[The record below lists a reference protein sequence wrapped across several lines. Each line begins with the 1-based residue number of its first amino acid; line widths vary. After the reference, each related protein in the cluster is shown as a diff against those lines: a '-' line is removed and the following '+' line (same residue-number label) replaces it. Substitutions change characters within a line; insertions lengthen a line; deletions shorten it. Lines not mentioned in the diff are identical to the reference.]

1 MIKTLQNTLKQ
12 DKERFTVP
20 KSVQDIIPIRR
31 IWPDGVF
38 QFGSKYS
45 KTLRFSDINYAIASK
60 EDKTAMFLSYSELL
74 NALDTG
80 STTKI
85 TINNKRLDRRNFE
98 QEILIPPKGD
108 DLDGGRKEYNAMLLD
123 KVTDSSNSVVQERY
137 ITLSVHKKNVEEA
150 RAFFDRT
157 VHDASSRLNHMDSHC
172 EEMDAADRLHILHD
186 FYRVGEE
193 SEFRFDLRE
202 NMKNGRSFKDAIC
215 PDSMEFKKDHFIM
228 GGKYGRV
235 LFLKEYAS
243 YIKDSMINELTS
255 LNRSLMLSID
265 IIPVPTDEA
274 VREMQNRLLGVE
286 TNVTNWQRRQNANNN
301 FSAVVPYD
309 LEQQRKETREM
320 LDDLTT
326 RDQRMMFAVVTL
338 VHLADSKE
346 ELDSDML
353 QSSARTAREAAVQ
366 TARYQQAAKAAQ
378 ATAQKASQ
386 AAGRAL
392 RAILSAARSL
402 AAAMMAGGS
411 TVLSM
416 VLVICLIGL
425 LIASPF
431 GIFFS
436 GEDSGT
442 GYTMPEAVTMLN
454 TEFTDRIEQI
464 KAENSYDEL
473 DMDNAGSAAMVAN
486 WRDVLA
492 VYAVRTTTDASS
504 PDEVATLTEEK
515 LDILRQIFWEMNEI
529 SYWLE
534 TVPGGEDEEDT
545 VILHI
550 RVAVKDH
557 LQMAEAYHFTTEQ
570 KKLLEEL
577 MQPEYEELFMRL
589 TGSYQD
595 IALSDKEVAEIME
608 NLPADLSE
616 NRKQV
621 VLTAYQLLGKVHYF
635 WGGKSLII
643 GWDSRWG
650 MPMKVTAEGS
660 STTGTVRPFGLD
672 CSGMVDWVF
681 YNQSGGQYV
690 IGHGGGA
697 TAQHSYCTPIAWS
710 DAQPGDLV
718 FYPGDSH
725 VGIVCGFDSGGNI
738 MIIHCAS
745 GANNV
750 VVTGK
755 IGFTSIGRP
764 EYFAD

>member
-1 MIKTLQNTLKQ
+1 MKKIKEKPTLSERI
-12 DKERFTVP
+12 KE
-20 KSVQDIIPIRR
+20 K
-31 IWPDGVF
+31 
-38 QFGSKYS
+38 
-45 KTLRFSDINYAIASK
+45 AIS
-60 EDKTAMFLSYSELL
+60 TPRELL
-74 NALDTG
+74 HRGLDDG
-80 STTKI
+80 SERLRTQLRDTAQHGQADEYGGD
-85 TINNKRLDRRNFE
+85 TIEDTAARGLRRAEKELIRQRKKKPQE
-98 QEILIPPKGD
+98 QSPEGGAPAA
-108 DLDGGRKEYNAMLLD
+108 DGTEQKKPTIKSKDA
-123 KVTDSSNSVVQERY
+123 VTDGAQPQTAAER
-137 ITLSVHKKNVEEA
+137 
-150 RAFFDRT
+150 
-157 VHDASSRLNHMDSHC
+157 
-172 EEMDAADRLHILHD
+172 
-186 FYRVGEE
+186 
-193 SEFRFDLRE
+193 
-202 NMKNGRSFKDAIC
+202 GRQQ
-215 PDSMEFKKDHFIM
+215 
-228 GGKYGRV
+228 
-235 LFLKEYAS
+235 
-243 YIKDSMINELTS
+243 T
-255 LNRSLMLSID
+255 
-265 IIPVPTDEA
+265 
-274 VREMQNRLLGVE
+274 
-286 TNVTNWQRRQNANNN
+286 RQNAAQKAAKVKTKDAYIGAQTETQVTMAAEPQRQGQQV
-301 FSAVVPYD
+301 FMEERGRKAARWQAEQKRAVSRRRIKTAQALHSDRDGSAMPDRMRSEQIPHIKERAKTSLPKPARKKHLPMERDIVSVSPRSKKIAD
-309 LEQQRKETREM
+309 TAKTLESAQKQ
-320 LDDLTT
+320 
-326 RDQRMMFAVVTL
+326 AV
-338 VHLADSKE
+338 
-346 ELDSDML
+346 ML

-464 KAENSYDEL
+464 KAENPYDEL
-473 DMDNAGSAAMVAN
+473 DMDNAGSAAMISN

-492 VYAVRTTTDASS
+492 VYAVRTTTDNAS

-515 LDILRQIFWEMNEI
+515 MEILREIFWDMNAITYWTEI
-529 SYWLE
+529 
-534 TVPGGEDEEDT
+534 VPGGKDEADT

-550 RVAVKDH
+550 IVTIKTH
-557 LQMAEAYHFTTEQ
+557 LHMADEYQFNTEQ
-570 KKLLEEL
+570 RRLLEEL
-577 MQPEYEELFMRL
+577 MQPKYQELFMAL
-589 TGSYQD
+589 TGSYQN
-595 IALSDKEVAEIME
+595 IELSPENVAKIME
-608 NLPADLSE
+608 NLPADLSAE
-616 NRKQV
+616 RRQI

-635 WGGKSLII
+635 WGGKSLVI

-697 TAQHSYCTPIAWS
+697 TAQHSYCADIPWS
-710 DAQPGDLV
+710 EAQPGDLV

-725 VGIVCGFDSGGNI
+725 VGIVCGFDSDGNI
-738 MIIHCAS
+738 MVIHCAS
-745 GANNV
+745 GTNNV

-755 IGFTSIGRP
+755 EGFTAVSRP
-764 EYFAD
+764 FYYSK

>member
-1 MIKTLQNTLKQ
+1 MEKIKEKPALGERVKEKAVSAPKELLRKVLDDGSERLRAQLRDTAQQGRRDEYGGDAIEDTAASGLRRAEKELTRQRKKKPQEQPPEGGAPAADATEQKPSAIKGKDTTSAGSQPQSAAERRRQQAHQNAAQKAAKVKTKDTYIGAQTETQVTVAAEPQRQGQRVFMEERGRKAARWQAEQKRAVSRHQVKTAQAVRSDGGGSAMPGRMRSEQIPHIKERAETSLPKPARKKYLPMERDIVSVSPRSKKIADTAKTLESAQKQ
-12 DKERFTVP
+12 
-20 KSVQDIIPIRR
+20 
-31 IWPDGVF
+31 
-38 QFGSKYS
+38 
-45 KTLRFSDINYAIASK
+45 
-60 EDKTAMFLSYSELL
+60 
-74 NALDTG
+74 
-80 STTKI
+80 
-85 TINNKRLDRRNFE
+85 
-98 QEILIPPKGD
+98 
-108 DLDGGRKEYNAMLLD
+108 
-123 KVTDSSNSVVQERY
+123 
-137 ITLSVHKKNVEEA
+137 
-150 RAFFDRT
+150 
-157 VHDASSRLNHMDSHC
+157 
-172 EEMDAADRLHILHD
+172 
-186 FYRVGEE
+186 
-193 SEFRFDLRE
+193 
-202 NMKNGRSFKDAIC
+202 
-215 PDSMEFKKDHFIM
+215 
-228 GGKYGRV
+228 
-235 LFLKEYAS
+235 
-243 YIKDSMINELTS
+243 
-255 LNRSLMLSID
+255 
-265 IIPVPTDEA
+265 A
-274 VREMQNRLLGVE
+274 V
-286 TNVTNWQRRQNANNN
+286 
-301 FSAVVPYD
+301 
-309 LEQQRKETREM
+309 
-320 LDDLTT
+320 
-326 RDQRMMFAVVTL
+326 
-338 VHLADSKE
+338 
-346 ELDSDML
+346 ML

-464 KAENSYDEL
+464 KAENPHDEL
-473 DMDNAGSAAMVAN
+473 DMDNADSAAMISN

-492 VYAVRTTTDASS
+492 VYAVRTTTDNAS

-515 LDILRQIFWEMNEI
+515 MEILREIFWDMNTITYWTEI
-529 SYWLE
+529 
-534 TVPGGEDEEDT
+534 VPGGKDEADT

-550 RVAVKDH
+550 TVTIKTH
-557 LQMAEAYHFTTEQ
+557 LQMADEHQFDTEQ
-570 KKLLEEL
+570 RRLLEEL
-577 MQPEYEELFMRL
+577 MQPKYQELFMVL

-595 IALSDKEVAEIME
+595 IELSPDEVTKIIE

-650 MPMKVTAEGS
+650 MPMEVTAEGS

>member
-1 MIKTLQNTLKQ
+1 MKKIKEKPTLSERI
-12 DKERFTVP
+12 KEKAVSTPR
-20 KSVQDIIPIRR
+20 
-31 IWPDGVF
+31 
-38 QFGSKYS
+38 
-45 KTLRFSDINYAIASK
+45 
-60 EDKTAMFLSYSELL
+60 ELL
-74 NALDTG
+74 HRGLDDG
-80 STTKI
+80 SERLRTQLRDTAQHGQADEYGGD
-85 TINNKRLDRRNFE
+85 TIE
-98 QEILIPPKGD
+98 
-108 DLDGGRKEYNAMLLD
+108 
-123 KVTDSSNSVVQERY
+123 
-137 ITLSVHKKNVEEA
+137 
-150 RAFFDRT
+150 
-157 VHDASSRLNHMDSHC
+157 
-172 EEMDAADRLHILHD
+172 DAAAR
-186 FYRVGEE
+186 G
-193 SEFRFDLRE
+193 LRRAE
-202 NMKNGRSFKDAIC
+202 K
-215 PDSMEFKKDHFIM
+215 
-228 GGKYGRV
+228 
-235 LFLKEYAS
+235 
-243 YIKDSMINELTS
+243 ELT
-255 LNRSLMLSID
+255 
-265 IIPVPTDEA
+265 
-274 VREMQNRLLGVE
+274 Q
-286 TNVTNWQRRQNANNN
+286 QRKKKPQEQPPEGGAPAADGTVQKSSAIKEKDTTSAGPQPQSAAERGRQQARQNAAQKAAKVKTKDTYIGAQTETQLTVAAEPQRQGQQTFIQEQGRKASRQQAKRRRAERRFRHQDDLRGDSLRTEGFKPTSRGRIKERGGIQQPKKHQLPEPKTPNYAAGIVPKAREGSK
-301 FSAVVPYD
+301 SAV
-309 LEQQRKETREM
+309 LSAEQ
-320 LDDLTT
+320 
-326 RDQRMMFAVVTL
+326 AVRSST
-338 VHLADSKE
+338 VHAT
-346 ELDSDML
+346 
-353 QSSARTAREAAVQ
+353 AAGTHAAREAAMQ
-366 TARYQQAAKAAQ
+366 MAKRQQMTKAAET
-378 ATAQKASQ
+378 ATQKTAQ

-392 RAILSAARSL
+392 RSIIAAAQSLL
-402 AAAMMAGGS
+402 AAIAAGGS
-411 TVLSM
+411 TVVAM

-425 LIASPF
+425 LIVSPF

-442 GYTMPEAVTMLN
+442 GYTMPEAVSVLN
-454 TEFTDRIEQI
+454 GEFAARIEQI
-464 KAENSYDEL
+464 KAENPYDEL
-473 DMDNAGSAAMVAN
+473 DMDNAGSAAMISN

-515 LDILRQIFWEMNEI
+515 LDILRQIFWDMNEI

-534 TVPGGEDEEDT
+534 TVPDGKDEEDT

>member
-1 MIKTLQNTLKQ
+1 MKKIKEKPTLSERI
-12 DKERFTVP
+12 KEKAVSTPR
-20 KSVQDIIPIRR
+20 
-31 IWPDGVF
+31 
-38 QFGSKYS
+38 
-45 KTLRFSDINYAIASK
+45 
-60 EDKTAMFLSYSELL
+60 ELL
-74 NALDTG
+74 HRGLDDG
-80 STTKI
+80 FE
-85 TINNKRLDRRNFE
+85 RLRTQLRDTAQHGQADE
-98 QEILIPPKGD
+98 Y
-108 DLDGGRKEYNAMLLD
+108 GG
-123 KVTDSSNSVVQERY
+123 
-137 ITLSVHKKNVEEA
+137 
-150 RAFFDRT
+150 
-157 VHDASSRLNHMDSHC
+157 
-172 EEMDAADRLHILHD
+172 
-186 FYRVGEE
+186 
-193 SEFRFDLRE
+193 
-202 NMKNGRSFKDAIC
+202 DAIE
-215 PDSMEFKKDHFIM
+215 DTAARGLRRAEK
-228 GGKYGRV
+228 
-235 LFLKEYAS
+235 
-243 YIKDSMINELTS
+243 ELT
-255 LNRSLMLSID
+255 RQRKKK
-265 IIPVPTDEA
+265 PQEQAPEGGAPTADGTVQKPSAIKGKDTTSAGPQTQTAAEHGRQQA
-274 VREMQNRLLGVE
+274 
-286 TNVTNWQRRQNANNN
+286 RQNAAQKAAKVKTKDIYIGAQTETQVTVATDPQRQGQQV
-301 FSAVVPYD
+301 FMEERGRKAARWQAEQKRAVSRRQVKTAQALRSDGGGSAIPDRKRSAQTPRIKERTMSSLPKSARKDRLAVERDIVSASPHSRKMAD
-309 LEQQRKETREM
+309 TAKTLESAQKQ
-320 LDDLTT
+320 
-326 RDQRMMFAVVTL
+326 A
-338 VHLADSKE
+338 A
-346 ELDSDML
+346 ML
-353 QSSARTAREAAVQ
+353 QSNAHAAREAAVQ
-366 TARYQQAAKAAQ
+366 TARYQQAAKAVQ

-464 KAENSYDEL
+464 KAENPHDEL
-473 DMDNAGSAAMVAN
+473 DMDNAGSAAMISN

-515 LDILRQIFWEMNEI
+515 LDILRQIFWDMNAI
-529 SYWLE
+529 SYWAE
-534 TVPGGEDEEDT
+534 TISGDKDESDT

-550 RVAVKDH
+550 TVTVKDH
-557 LQMAEAYHFTTEQ
+557 LQMADEYRFTADQ
-570 KKLLEEL
+570 HKLLEEL

-595 IALSDKEVAEIME
+595 IELSPDEVAKIME

-616 NRKQV
+616 ARREV
-621 VLTAYQLLGKVHYF
+621 VLTAYQLLGRVHYF
-635 WGGKSLII
+635 WGGKSLVI

-650 MPMKVTAEGS
+650 MPMEVTAEGS

-697 TAQHSYCTPIAWS
+697 TAQHSYCTPIDWS

-718 FYPGDSH
+718 FYPEDSH
-725 VGIVCGFDSGGNI
+725 VGIVCGFDGSGNVL
-738 MIIHCAS
+738 IIHCAS
-745 GANNV
+745 GYNNV

-755 IGFTSIGRP
+755 SGFTSIARP
-764 EYFAD
+764 KCYESVR

>member
-1 MIKTLQNTLKQ
+1 MKKIKEKPTLSERI
-12 DKERFTVP
+12 KEKAVSTPR
-20 KSVQDIIPIRR
+20 
-31 IWPDGVF
+31 
-38 QFGSKYS
+38 
-45 KTLRFSDINYAIASK
+45 
-60 EDKTAMFLSYSELL
+60 ELL
-74 NALDTG
+74 RKGLDDG
-80 STTKI
+80 SE
-85 TINNKRLDRRNFE
+85 RLRTQLRDKAQHGQADEYGGDAIEDTAASGLRRAEKELTRQRKKKPQE
-98 QEILIPPKGD
+98 QPPE
-108 DLDGGRKEYNAMLLD
+108 GGAP
-123 KVTDSSNSVVQERY
+123 
-137 ITLSVHKKNVEEA
+137 
-150 RAFFDRT
+150 
-157 VHDASSRLNHMDSHC
+157 
-172 EEMDAADRLHILHD
+172 AADATEQKPSAIKGKDTTSAGSQPQSAAER
-186 FYRVGEE
+186 
-193 SEFRFDLRE
+193 
-202 NMKNGRSFKDAIC
+202 GRQQA
-215 PDSMEFKKDHFIM
+215 
-228 GGKYGRV
+228 
-235 LFLKEYAS
+235 
-243 YIKDSMINELTS
+243 
-255 LNRSLMLSID
+255 
-265 IIPVPTDEA
+265 
-274 VREMQNRLLGVE
+274 
-286 TNVTNWQRRQNANNN
+286 RQNAAQKAAKVKTKDTYIGAQTETQVTVAAEPQRQGQRV
-301 FSAVVPYD
+301 FMEERGRKAARWQAEQKRAVSRHQVKTAQAVRSDGGGSAMPGRMRSEQIHHIKERAETSLPKPARKKYLPMERDIVSVSPRSKKIAD
-309 LEQQRKETREM
+309 TAKTLESAQKQ
-320 LDDLTT
+320 
-326 RDQRMMFAVVTL
+326 AV
-338 VHLADSKE
+338 
-346 ELDSDML
+346 ML

-442 GYTMPEAVTMLN
+442 GYTMPDAVSMLN
-454 TEFTDRIEQI
+454 SEFAARIEHI
-464 KAENSYDEL
+464 KAENPYDEL
-473 DMDNAGSAAMVAN
+473 DMDNAGSAAMISN

-492 VYAVRTTTDASS
+492 VYAVRTTTDNAS

-515 LDILRQIFWEMNEI
+515 MEILREIFWDMNTITYWTEI
-529 SYWLE
+529 
-534 TVPGGEDEEDT
+534 VPGGKDEADT

-550 RVAVKDH
+550 TVTIKTH
-557 LQMAEAYHFTTEQ
+557 LQMADEHQFNTEQ
-570 KKLLEEL
+570 RRLLEEL
-577 MQPEYEELFMRL
+577 MQPKYQELFMVL

-595 IALSDKEVAEIME
+595 IELSPDEVAKIME

-616 NRKQV
+616 ARREV

>member
-1 MIKTLQNTLKQ
+1 MERIKEKPMLGERVKEKAVSTPKELLRKGLDDGSERLRTQLRDTAQQGRRDEYGGDAIEDTAASGLRRAEKELLKQ
-12 DKERFTVP
+12 RKKKNAEQSASPQGDASAPSFNSDVPPAIRTRETDAARARAPSPPVREQARQAAMKQAVKTKNAYISTQRKTVMTAAPEPQRQGQQAFIQEQGRKASRQQAQCRRAEQRFRHQVDLRGDPLRSEYPTSRGRELPSRERIKER
-20 KSVQDIIPIRR
+20 
-31 IWPDGVF
+31 
-38 QFGSKYS
+38 GS
-45 KTLRFSDINYAIASK
+45 I
-60 EDKTAMFLSYSELL
+60 
-74 NALDTG
+74 
-80 STTKI
+80 
-85 TINNKRLDRRNFE
+85 
-98 QEILIPPKGD
+98 QPPKKHRIPEPKAPEHAAGI
-108 DLDGGRKEYNAMLLD
+108 MP
-123 KVTDSSNSVVQERY
+123 KV
-137 ITLSVHKKNVEEA
+137 
-150 RAFFDRT
+150 
-157 VHDASSRLNHMDSHC
+157 
-172 EEMDAADRLHILHD
+172 
-186 FYRVGEE
+186 
-193 SEFRFDLRE
+193 RE
-202 NMKNGRSFKDAIC
+202 
-215 PDSMEFKKDHFIM
+215 
-228 GGKYGRV
+228 GGKSAV
-235 LFLKEYAS
+235 QSAEQ
-243 YIKDSMINELTS
+243 
-255 LNRSLMLSID
+255 
-265 IIPVPTDEA
+265 A
-274 VREMQNRLLGVE
+274 VR
-286 TNVTNWQRRQNANNN
+286 
-301 FSAVVPYD
+301 
-309 LEQQRKETREM
+309 
-320 LDDLTT
+320 
-326 RDQRMMFAVVTL
+326 
-338 VHLADSKE
+338 
-346 ELDSDML
+346 
-353 QSSARTAREAAVQ
+353 SSTAHAAMVGNYVAREAAMQMALRQQTTKMAETAVQ
-366 TARYQQAAKAAQ
+366 KTA
-378 ATAQKASQ
+378 Q

-392 RAILSAARSL
+392 RSILAAARSL
-402 AAAMMAGGS
+402 IAVLMTGGS
-411 TVLSM
+411 TVVSL

-436 GEDSGT
+436 GENSGT
-442 GYTMPEAVTMLN
+442 GYTMPDAVSMLN
-454 TEFTDRIEQI
+454 SEFSARIEQI
-464 KAENSYDEL
+464 KAENPYDEL

-492 VYAVRTTTDASS
+492 VYAVRTTTDALS

-515 LDILRQIFWEMNEI
+515 MEILREIFWDMNTITYWTEI
-529 SYWLE
+529 
-534 TVPGGEDEEDT
+534 VPGGKDEADT

-550 RVAVKDH
+550 TVTIKTH
-557 LQMAEAYHFTTEQ
+557 LQMADEHQFNTEQ
-570 KKLLEEL
+570 RRLLEEL
-577 MQPEYEELFMRL
+577 MQPKYQELFMVL

-595 IALSDKEVAEIME
+595 IELSPDEVAKIIE

-755 IGFTSIGRP
+755 SGFTSIGRP

>member
-1 MIKTLQNTLKQ
+1 MKKIKEKPTLSERI
-12 DKERFTVP
+12 KE
-20 KSVQDIIPIRR
+20 K
-31 IWPDGVF
+31 
-38 QFGSKYS
+38 
-45 KTLRFSDINYAIASK
+45 AIS
-60 EDKTAMFLSYSELL
+60 TPRELL
-74 NALDTG
+74 HRGLDDG
-80 STTKI
+80 SERLRTQLRDTAQHGQADEYGGD
-85 TINNKRLDRRNFE
+85 TIEDTAARGLRRAEKELIRQRKKKPQE
-98 QEILIPPKGD
+98 QPPEGGAPAA
-108 DLDGGRKEYNAMLLD
+108 DGTEQKKPTIKSKDA
-123 KVTDSSNSVVQERY
+123 VTDGAQPQTAAER
-137 ITLSVHKKNVEEA
+137 
-150 RAFFDRT
+150 
-157 VHDASSRLNHMDSHC
+157 
-172 EEMDAADRLHILHD
+172 
-186 FYRVGEE
+186 
-193 SEFRFDLRE
+193 
-202 NMKNGRSFKDAIC
+202 GRQQ
-215 PDSMEFKKDHFIM
+215 
-228 GGKYGRV
+228 
-235 LFLKEYAS
+235 
-243 YIKDSMINELTS
+243 T
-255 LNRSLMLSID
+255 
-265 IIPVPTDEA
+265 
-274 VREMQNRLLGVE
+274 
-286 TNVTNWQRRQNANNN
+286 RQNA
-301 FSAVVPYD
+301 AQKAAKVKTKDAYIGAQTETQVTMAAEPQRQ
-309 LEQQRKETREM
+309 EQQVFMEERGRKAARWQAEQKRAVSRRQVKTAKAVRSDGGGSAMPDRKRSAQTPHIKERAETSLPKPARKDRLPVE
-320 LDDLTT
+320 
-326 RDQRMMFAVVTL
+326 RDIVSASPHSRKMADTAKTL
-338 VHLADSKE
+338 ESAQKQAA
-346 ELDSDML
+346 ML
-353 QSSARTAREAAVQ
+353 QSSARAAREVAVQ

-425 LIASPF
+425 LIVSPF

-454 TEFTDRIEQI
+454 AEFTDRIEQI
-464 KAENSYDEL
+464 KAENPHDEL
-473 DMDNAGSAAMVAN
+473 DMDNAGSAAMISN

-492 VYAVRTTTDASS
+492 VYAVRTTTDNAS

-515 LDILRQIFWEMNEI
+515 MEILREIFWDMNAITYWTEI
-529 SYWLE
+529 
-534 TVPGGEDEEDT
+534 VPGGKDEADT

-550 RVAVKDH
+550 IVTIKTH
-557 LQMAEAYHFTTEQ
+557 LHMADEYQFNTEQ
-570 KKLLEEL
+570 RRLLEEL
-577 MQPEYEELFMRL
+577 MQPKYQELFMVL

-595 IALSDKEVAEIME
+595 IELSPDEVAKIIE

-621 VLTAYQLLGKVHYF
+621 VLTAYQLLGRVHYF
-635 WGGKSLII
+635 WGGKSLVI

-650 MPMKVTAEGS
+650 MPMEVTAEGS

-697 TAQHSYCTPIAWS
+697 TAQHTYCAPIAWG

-725 VGIVCGFDSGGNI
+725 VGIVCGFDSSGNI
-738 MIIHCAS
+738 MVIHCAS
-745 GANNV
+745 SENNV

-755 IGFTSIGRP
+755 SGFTSIGRP

>member
-1 MIKTLQNTLKQ
+1 MEKIKEKPTLGERVKEKAVSAPKELLRKGLDDGSERLRTQLRDTAQQGRRDEYGGDAIEDTAASGLHRAEKELLKQ
-12 DKERFTVP
+12 RKKKNAEQ
-20 KSVQDIIPIRR
+20 S
-31 IWPDGVF
+31 
-38 QFGSKYS
+38 
-45 KTLRFSDINYAIASK
+45 AS
-60 EDKTAMFLSYSELL
+60 
-74 NALDTG
+74 
-80 STTKI
+80 
-85 TINNKRLDRRNFE
+85 
-98 QEILIPPKGD
+98 PKGD
-108 DLDGGRKEYNAMLLD
+108 ASVPDFESDAPPVIRTRETDAARARAPSPPVREQARQVAMKQAVKTKNAYISARGETTVTAAPEPQRQGQQAFIQEQGRKA
-123 KVTDSSNSVVQERY
+123 SRQQAQCR
-137 ITLSVHKKNVEEA
+137 
-150 RAFFDRT
+150 RAEQR
-157 VHDASSRLNHMDSHC
+157 
-172 EEMDAADRLHILHD
+172 
-186 FYRVGEE
+186 
-193 SEFRFDLRE
+193 FRHQVDLRGDPLRSE
-202 NMKNGRSFKDAIC
+202 YPTSRGRELPSRERIKERGSIQ
-215 PDSMEFKKDHFIM
+215 PPKKHRLPEPKAPEHAAGIM
-228 GGKYGRV
+228 PKVREGGKSAV
-235 LFLKEYAS
+235 QSAEQ
-243 YIKDSMINELTS
+243 
-255 LNRSLMLSID
+255 
-265 IIPVPTDEA
+265 A
-274 VREMQNRLLGVE
+274 VR
-286 TNVTNWQRRQNANNN
+286 
-301 FSAVVPYD
+301 
-309 LEQQRKETREM
+309 
-320 LDDLTT
+320 
-326 RDQRMMFAVVTL
+326 
-338 VHLADSKE
+338 
-346 ELDSDML
+346 
-353 QSSARTAREAAVQ
+353 SSTAHAATVGNYVAREAAMQMALRQQTTKTAETAVQ
-366 TARYQQAAKAAQ
+366 KTA
-378 ATAQKASQ
+378 Q

-392 RAILSAARSL
+392 RAIIAAAQSLL
-402 AAAMMAGGS
+402 AAIAAGGS
-411 TVLSM
+411 TVVAM

-425 LIASPF
+425 LIVSPF